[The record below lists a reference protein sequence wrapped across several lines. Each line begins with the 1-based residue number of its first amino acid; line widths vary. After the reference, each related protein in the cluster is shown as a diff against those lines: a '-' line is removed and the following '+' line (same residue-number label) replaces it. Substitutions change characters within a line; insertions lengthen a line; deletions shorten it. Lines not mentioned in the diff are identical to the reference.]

1 MQHTPTLED
10 VRGRW
15 FIVQTSLNLW
25 RKRQNPSIT
34 YTPLDAQRMH
44 DDVQY
49 TINNKTKHIIGI
61 DTQNVADPCRFR
73 WRGSAWYIRWV
84 TSDWR
89 IVEFN
94 QAGGWCVVYFHAR
107 CLLVCKLSFWWFSP
121 LIPNPSPSRGEGD
134 LVIIKPKPPPLHDD
148 GAGLGVR
155 LKT

>member
-49 TINNKTKHIIGI
+49 TINKKTKHIIGI
-61 DTQNVADPCRFR
+61 DTQNVADPRRFR
-73 WRGSAWYIRWV
+73 WHGSAWYIRWV

-94 QAGGWCVVYFHAR
+94 QAGGWCVVYFSHTVFTAAGVDIYARNKHMSHAT
-107 CLLVCKLSFWWFSP
+107 
-121 LIPNPSPSRGEGD
+121 ITM
-134 LVIIKPKPPPLHDD
+134 IKQHMTDPAVRPFVDQLYRPQHD
-148 GAGLGVR
+148 
-155 LKT
+155 